1 MLKIIAVPFLFS
13 LLISLPTRKIFAFQ
27 SRILATTQ
35 TLRRSP
41 STFSNLLSKFRSSQA
56 FVSMNEMKTQVLN
69 NDNLLHCQQNSYL
82 REGVSKVLRCD
93 KKSGSES
100 YLVVLDNSVLYPE
113 GGGKHSSS
121 LHWFVDSVLQRST
134 LRLRYSEW

>member
-1 MLKIIAVPFLFS
+1 MRKIVAIPILFY
-13 LLISLPTRKIFAFQ
+13 LLISLPTGKIFAFQ

-41 STFSNLLSKFRSSQA
+41 STFSNLLSKFRSSQT

-93 KKSGSES
+93 KKPGSES

-113 GGGKHSSS
+113 GGGKNPSS
-121 LHWFVDSVLQRST
+121 LHRFIDRVLQRST